1 MIASGLTD
9 DERAIAILLG
19 KAWDAFLR
27 LPVEHGDDL
36 TEFRHA
42 IHRAQDMVLAR
53 PGRRQI
59 NSITNQQGCRAKC

>member
-1 MIASGLTD
+1 MSASRLTD

-36 TEFRHA
+36 AEFRHA

-59 NSITNQQGCRAKC
+59 NSTAEQQGYRAT